1 MQANFIKSVKKKII
15 DVKDNFIWTALLFL
29 CISIVWKYLPILIP
43 MAFGYAGEVGE
54 TSWIYEAGD
63 TLFSA
68 LAFGAMII
76 TLWLQRKDLKLQ
88 NREIQTTT
96 KIMSKQLDLAGT
108 SQLES
113 ALFYMLGQHNNILN
127 SLSSEISNGRG
138 GMLYVTVKGIE
149 YINHLNDRIEPPHV
163 YYLNDSERINVS
175 PYINNLMQIFKYID
189 ETEVLKSDDV
199 DDEFEKRHRYCSMV
213 TSSLSNNEL
222 ILIEYYLSIY
232 TGIELNRLCD
242 IYALL
247 ENRKYPDGRKLNG
260 PRYNIDVAKGYF
272 KTDRERKIKEGKRK

>member
-1 MQANFIKSVKKKII
+1 MSEKVSFELLCSIIGIIKEH
-15 DVKDNFIWTALLFL
+15 
-29 CISIVWKYLPILIP
+29 VWDIFSGLGVAILIP
-43 MAFGYAGEVGE
+43 FFKFLYGIFLKKKNSKNSESNVTSIGNDNVVSENSTQREELEQLKKIQAEQLKLAGVSQMEN
-54 TSWIYEAGD
+54 
-63 TLFSA
+63 TLFN
-68 LAFGAMII
+68 M
-76 TLWLQRKDLKLQ
+76 
-88 NREIQTTT
+88 
-96 KIMSKQLDLAGT
+96 
-108 SQLES
+108 LE
-113 ALFYMLGQHNNILN
+113 QHKNILN
-127 SLSSEISNGRG
+127 GLSSEISNGRG

-149 YINHLNDRIEPPHV
+149 YINHLNDRVEPYHV
-163 YYLNDSERINVS
+163 YYLNDSEKIKVS
-175 PYINNLMQIFKYID
+175 PYIDKLMQIFKYID

-247 ENRKYPDGRKLNG
+247 ENRKYPDGRKPNG

>member
-1 MQANFIKSVKKKII
+1 MNENVTFELLCSIIGIIKEHVWEIFSVLFSGLGVAIFFKKRNSKNSESNVTSIGSNNVVSENGVSITGGHDVNIYNNINETRNEKSV
-15 DVKDNFIWTALLFL
+15 A
-29 CISIVWKYLPILIP
+29 
-43 MAFGYAGEVGE
+43 E
-54 TSWIYEAGD
+54 TLS
-63 TLFSA
+63 L
-68 LAFGAMII
+68 M
-76 TLWLQRKDLKLQ
+76 
-88 NREIQTTT
+88 
-96 KIMSKQLDLAGT
+96 
-108 SQLES
+108 LE
-113 ALFYMLGQHNNILN
+113 QHNNILN
-127 SLSSEISNGRG
+127 SLSSKISNGSG
-138 GMLYVTVKGIE
+138 GMLYVTIKGIE

-163 YYLNDSERINVS
+163 YYLNESEKIKVS

>member
-149 YINHLNDRIEPPHV
+149 YINHLNDRVEP

-175 PYINNLMQIFKYID
+175 PYINNLMQIFRYID

-260 PRYNIDVAKGYF
+260 PRYNIDEAKGYF

>member
-1 MQANFIKSVKKKII
+1 MICTNKIKFILISNIIIYFFMNENVTFELLCSIIGIIKEHVWEIFSVLFSGLGVAIFFKKRNSKNSESNVTSIGSNNVVSENGVSITGGHDVNIYNNINETRNEKSV
-15 DVKDNFIWTALLFL
+15 A
-29 CISIVWKYLPILIP
+29 
-43 MAFGYAGEVGE
+43 E
-54 TSWIYEAGD
+54 TLS
-63 TLFSA
+63 L
-68 LAFGAMII
+68 M
-76 TLWLQRKDLKLQ
+76 
-88 NREIQTTT
+88 
-96 KIMSKQLDLAGT
+96 
-108 SQLES
+108 LE
-113 ALFYMLGQHNNILN
+113 QHNNILN
-127 SLSSEISNGRG
+127 SLSSKISNGSG
-138 GMLYVTVKGIE
+138 GMLYVTIKGIE

-163 YYLNDSERINVS
+163 YYLNESEKIKVS

>member
-189 ETEVLKSDDV
+189 ETDVLKSDDV
-199 DDEFEKRHRYCSMV
+199 DDEFEKRHKYCSMV

-222 ILIEYYLSIY
+222 ILIDYYLSIY
-232 TGIELNRLCD
+232 TGIELNRLCT

-247 ENRKYPDGRKLNG
+247 ENKKNPNESKPNG
-260 PRYNIDVAKGYF
+260 PKYNIDEAKGYF